1 MAALLEVRKMHSERL
16 MVATHGHCFVE
27 TCGVGEN
34 VAQAVT
40 EMALL
45 NTAQE

>member
-1 MAALLEVRKMHSERL
+1 MRSERL
-16 MVATHGHCFVE
+16 LLVTHGHCFVE
-27 TCGVGEN
+27 TCGVGED

-45 NTAQE
+45 NTAQEQCDGE